1 MKISAVGR
9 TIPEVTHHR
18 AALNGTNLHY
28 VRAGNSGSPILL
40 VHGWPESWWA
50 FHKLIPILAKHHRV
64 YAVDVR
70 GFGDSDIAIAPHDN
84 AVIADDLH
92 ALIKHLNVGP
102 VHVSVQDCT
111 GPAVYRL
118 AATYPEDLLSLIAV
132 ETGLPGYG
140 LELLGNPLVA
150 WYIGVLVKTGAAD
163 TFFRGRERELFG
175 NFVFPSTPLAPAA
188 VSEAD
193 IEEFARTFSRHGG
206 WEGAHAIY
214 SCNLTEG
221 AAITAL
227 VAARRLTLPTLA
239 IGHGN
244 SDFTLKSISNAHSGG
259 IVARNIQHA
268 GHYIAMEAPEEL
280 ANAQLEFIS
289 RVNEA

>member
-1 MKISAVGR
+1 MS
-9 TIPEVTHHR
+9 
-18 AALNGTNLHY
+18 
-28 VRAGNSGSPILL
+28 
-40 VHGWPESWWA
+40 
-50 FHKLIPILAKHHRV
+50 
-64 YAVDVR
+64 
-70 GFGDSDIAIAPHDN
+70 
-84 AVIADDLH
+84 
-92 ALIKHLNVGP
+92 
-102 VHVSVQDCT
+102 
-111 GPAVYRL
+111 
-118 AATYPEDLLSLIAV
+118 YPDDLLSFIAV

-150 WYIGVLVKTGAAD
+150 WYIGVLVKAGAAD
-163 TFFRGRERELFG
+163 TFFRGSERELFG
-175 NFVFPSTPLAPAA
+175 KFIFPSTPRGPAA

-193 IEEFARTFSRHGG
+193 IEEFARSYSRHGG

-259 IVARNIQHA
+259 IVARNIEDA
-268 GHYIAMEAPEEL
+268 GHYIAMEAPDEL
-280 ANAQLEFIS
+280 AKAQLQFIS
-289 RVNEA
+289 RVDEA